1 MGIAVVCMRG
11 YDCTVKHLQNWL
23 LEGEIL
29 DYSLPRCSKRYCV
42 AVLKSKQLEMKV
54 NRLSWY
60 KESNG
65 VMTEWARGLLEN
77 HFTNDWNVFFYWV
90 TQTPTRCF
98 CRQSY
103 ACRENMCS
111 SEACN
116 FFFSFLKGTLN
127 TFICYYLVS
136 VGEMH
141 FCFACIHGKNLIIMC
156 PSNCQQDP
164 SHDYDPCQTIML
176 LITKKNNNKQTKC
189 IPDHNPLVNNKIL
202 SFFNQVHFLCTIPA
216 QKKKKNQ
223 GNYSLA
229 C

>member
-1 MGIAVVCMRG
+1 M
-11 YDCTVKHLQNWL
+11 
-23 LEGEIL
+23 
-29 DYSLPRCSKRYCV
+29 
-42 AVLKSKQLEMKV
+42 
-54 NRLSWY
+54 
-60 KESNG
+60 
-65 VMTEWARGLLEN
+65 
-77 HFTNDWNVFFYWV
+77 FFYWV
-90 TQTPTRCF
+90 TQTPTCCF

-141 FCFACIHGKNLIIMC
+141 FCFARIHGKNLIIC

-176 LITKKNNNKQTKC
+176 LITKKKPTTKKQNAFQTIILLSTTK
-189 IPDHNPLVNNKIL
+189 
-202 SFFNQVHFLCTIPA
+202 SFHFLIKFIFCA
-216 QKKKKNQ
+216 LSQHKKKKNQ

>member
-29 DYSLPRCSKRYCV
+29 DYSLPRYCV

-77 HFTNDWNVFFYWV
+77 HFTNDWNVFFHWV

-141 FCFACIHGKNLIIMC
+141 FCFARIHGKNLIIMC

-164 SHDYDPCQTIML
+164 SHNYDPCQTIML
-176 LITKKNNNKQTKC
+176 LITKKKTTTKKQNAFQTIILLSTTKSF
-189 IPDHNPLVNNKIL
+189 H
-202 SFFNQVHFLCTIPA
+202 FFNQVHFLCTIPA
-216 QKKKKNQ
+216 QKKKSGQ
-223 GNYSLA
+223 L
-229 C
+229 